1 MSDEIATILE
11 ASDRIENVDKPDETN
26 GSNVETLRKD
36 RVVEVSNEPIDL
48 NEEISKTADV
58 DKNEEDTQDDE
69 KNSENEEQMNEKPAD
84 LDEKVAF
91 YEQELARLRSI
102 ITLQNS
108 DNLQLELK
116 LTECEQQSKQKCEEL
131 NQNFTLKLEQTLKSF
146 KDGQNEKTS
155 SLVMKYAQGEKKC
168 IDLNRNIEFLK
179 SKLDDSA
186 KEKLRLNERFEKSK
200 LEKEKLNGDFE
211 KKIQEIMMLKKGISI
226 IIWSP

>member
-1 MSDEIATILE
+1 MSDETVTTILE
-11 ASDRIENVDKPDETN
+11 GKEASDIVEDACQPIDRTCQNDVTSEKDQEVNESIDSNEDNEKDNSNEEP
-26 GSNVETLRKD
+26 NVE
-36 RVVEVSNEPIDL
+36 L
-48 NEEISKTADV
+48 NDKAADS
-58 DKNEEDTQDDE
+58 DE
-69 KNSENEEQMNEKPAD
+69 KI
-84 LDEKVAF
+84 AF

-102 ITLQNS
+102 ITLQNT

-186 KEKLRLNERFEKSK
+186 KEKQRLNERFEKSK
-200 LEKEKLNGDFE
+200 LEKEKLNGEFE
-211 KKIQEIMMLKKGISI
+211 KKIQEIMMLKKGKNT
-226 IIWSP
+226 